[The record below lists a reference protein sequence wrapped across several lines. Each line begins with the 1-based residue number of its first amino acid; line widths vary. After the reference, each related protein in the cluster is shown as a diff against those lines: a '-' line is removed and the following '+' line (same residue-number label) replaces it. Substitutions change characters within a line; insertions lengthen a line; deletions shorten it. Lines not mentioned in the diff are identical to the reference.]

1 MGDNQPYSPADLV
14 YFTLEEHAR
23 PRGLPCVMIEIR
35 NDELTQEAGQ
45 KKWAELL
52 SALLS
57 QIRIEGEAAAYRP
70 RAERD
75 LG

>member
-1 MGDNQPYSPADLV
+1 
-14 YFTLEEHAR
+14 
-23 PRGLPCVMIEIR
+23 MIEIR